1 MTRAPV
7 TCEQATLLHVR
18 PTSQV
23 GYFHTFIDGVDYVFV
38 DHPCY
43 HNREKNIY
51 GGDRADLQFR

>member
-1 MTRAPV
+1 MS
-7 TCEQATLLHVR
+7 LW
-18 PTSQV
+18 PTPQV

-51 GGDRADLQFR
+51 GGDRADLQFRWER